1 MMSAHTQDFDVIVV
15 GAGHAGI
22 EACLASARLGLRTLM
37 LTSNISRIGYMS
49 CNPSIGGLAKGH
61 MVREVDVLG
70 GEMGRAADET
80 CIQFKRLN
88 SKKGPA
94 VRGSRSQND
103 KDLYSAYM
111 TRILRE
117 QPSLTVREG
126 EVKSLLIEN
135 SVCRGVVLPDGSVVR
150 APSTVITTG
159 TFMNGMMHIGLK
171 QSPGGRV
178 GDQATVGISDQL
190 RSFGFVVR
198 RLKTGTP
205 PRLERSSIDFSKTE
219 PQYGDE
225 VFYPFSVRSES
236 RLKLPQV
243 ECYLSHTNDRTHEII
258 RANLSHS
265 PMFAGHIEG
274 RGPRYCPSIED
285 KVTRFAE
292 KISHQTFLEP
302 EGLSTSSIYLQGI
315 STSLPAEIQLQFLKT
330 IPGLENVR
338 VLKPGYAVEYDYIE
352 PTQIQHT
359 LETRGISGLYLAG
372 QINGTSGYEEA
383 AAQGFMAGVN
393 ASLSVLGRDPFVLRR
408 DQGYTGVLID
418 DLVTKGTKEPYRM
431 FTSRAE
437 HRLVLRED
445 NTIKRLARLSSD
457 LGVMGEAG
465 HARISSVL
473 TSQDLLLAELR
484 SLVLV
489 PNAETQAA
497 LITMGT
503 APLLKPT
510 TGEELLRRPEIS
522 IEQLAEFG
530 IGARIAAHENSMTGS
545 NSKEWSAE
553 EKLSAI
559 ELDAI
564 DESMGSVRD
573 KREAV
578 GEISAMNDRAVVEA
592 VEIEV
597 KYAGYIARQGE
608 IIEQTRK
615 LEDLKLPGDLVYSSV
630 RGLSVEEIEKL
641 GRMRP
646 MTLGQAQRISGVNPS
661 AIQALLVHMKG
672 RRKIKEMTLEQG
684 FGQA

>member
-1 MMSAHTQDFDVIVV
+1 MMLKPAFDVIVV

-37 LTSNISRIGYMS
+37 LTSNIKRIGYMS

-61 MVREVDVLG
+61 MVREIDVLG

-103 KDLYSAYM
+103 KDLYSEYM
-111 TRILRE
+111 TLQLAT
-117 QPSLTVREG
+117 QPNLTVLEG
-126 EVKSLLIEN
+126 EVKSLVIERN
-135 SVCRGVVLPDGSVVR
+135 ECHGVILADGSRIDAKSVI
-150 APSTVITTG
+150 ITTG
-159 TFMNGMMHIGLK
+159 TFMNGVMHIGLD

-190 RSFGFVVR
+190 RSYGFVVR

-205 PRLERSSIDFSKTE
+205 PRLDRDSIDFSKTE
-219 PQYGDE
+219 PQGGDKD
-225 VFYPFSVRSES
+225 FYPFSVRSSGE
-236 RLKLPQV
+236 LKLPQV
-243 ECYLSHTNDRTHEII
+243 TCWLSHTNERTHDII
-258 RANLSHS
+258 RGNLSHS

-274 RGPRYCPSIED
+274 SGPRYCPSIED
-285 KVTRFAE
+285 KVTRFAD

-315 STSLPAEIQLQFLKT
+315 STSLPAETQLLFLKT

-338 VLKPGYAVEYDYIE
+338 MLRAGYAVEYDYIE

-359 LETRGISGLYLAG
+359 LETRSIGRLFLAG

-383 AAQGFMAGVN
+383 AAQGFIAGVN
-393 ASLSVLGRDPFVLRR
+393 AALKVLGREPFVLRR
-408 DQGYTGVLID
+408 DQAYTGVLID

-445 NTIKRLARLSSD
+445 NTLRRLAALSSQ
-457 LGVMGEAG
+457 LGVMGNEG
-465 HARISSVL
+465 SERIDRIL
-473 TSQDLLLAELR
+473 KAQDSLMVELR
-484 SLVLV
+484 SVTLV
-489 PNAETQAA
+489 PNPETQAKLA
-497 LITMGT
+497 SMGT
-503 APLLKPT
+503 AGLLKPT
-510 TGEELLRRPEIS
+510 TAEELLRRPEIEIS
-522 IEQLAEFG
+522 QMGNFG
-530 IGARIAAHENSMTGS
+530 IKS
-545 NSKEWSAE
+545 
-553 EKLSAI
+553 L
-559 ELDAI
+559 L
-564 DESMGSVRD
+564 
-573 KREAV
+573 
-578 GEISAMNDRAVVEA
+578 ISDTNDRAVVES

-597 KYAGYIARQGE
+597 KYAGYITRQAE

-615 LEDLKLPGDLVYSSV
+615 LEDLKLPDDLVYGNV
-630 RGLSVEEIEKL
+630 RGLSTEEIEKL

-661 AIQALLVHMKG
+661 AIQALLVYMKG

-684 FGQA
+684 QSS

>member
-1 MMSAHTQDFDVIVV
+1 MSGPLNERLDFDVIVV

-37 LTSNISRIGYMS
+37 LTSNIKRIGYMS

-61 MVREVDVLG
+61 MVREIDVLG

-103 KDLYSAYM
+103 KDLYSDYM
-111 TRILRE
+111 TNTLFS
-117 QPSLTVREG
+117 QPNLSVREG
-126 EVKSLLIEN
+126 EVKSLIIERN
-135 SVCRGVVLPDGSVVR
+135 DCHGVKLADGSSIKASAVI
-150 APSTVITTG
+150 ITTG
-159 TFMNGMMHIGLK
+159 TFMNGVMHIGLE

-190 RSFGFVVR
+190 RAFGFHVR

-205 PRLERSSIDFSKTE
+205 PRLERESIDFSKTE
-219 PQYGDE
+219 RQGGDE
-225 VFYPFSVRSES
+225 LFYPFSVRSKAV
-236 RLKLPQV
+236 LKLPQV
-243 ECYLSHTNDRTHEII
+243 DCYLSHTNERTHDII
-258 RANLSHS
+258 RGNLSHS
-265 PMFAGHIEG
+265 PMYAGHIEG
-274 RGPRYCPSIED
+274 SGPRYCPSIED
-285 KVTRFAE
+285 KVTRFAD

-302 EGLSTSSIYLQGI
+302 EGLSKSSIYLQGI
-315 STSLPAEIQLQFLKT
+315 STSLPAETQLLFLKT

-338 VLKPGYAVEYDYIE
+338 MLRAGYAVEYDYIE
-352 PTQIQHT
+352 PTQIQHS
-359 LETRGISGLYLAG
+359 LETRSIGRLFLAG

-383 AAQGFMAGVN
+383 AAQGFIAGIN
-393 ASLSVLGRDPFVLRR
+393 AAFKVLGRDPFVLRR

-445 NTIKRLARLSSD
+445 NTIRRLAVLSSD
-457 LGVMGEAG
+457 IGVMPDGGEE
-465 HARISSVL
+465 RIEKVL
-473 TSQDLLLAELR
+473 AAQDGLLKVLR
-484 SLVLV
+484 SVVLV
-489 PNAETQAA
+489 PNAETQTK
-497 LITMGT
+497 LNSLGT
-503 APLLKPT
+503 AGLLKPT
-510 TGEELLRRPEIS
+510 TAEELLRRPELEIQQLVSNGILDIS
-522 IEQLAEFG
+522 GLG
-530 IGARIAAHENSMTGS
+530 D
-545 NSKEWSAE
+545 
-553 EKLSAI
+553 
-559 ELDAI
+559 LD
-564 DESMGSVRD
+564 
-573 KREAV
+573 
-578 GEISAMNDRAVVEA
+578 MNDRAVVEA

-597 KYAGYIARQGE
+597 KYAGYISRQGE

-615 LEDLKLPGDLVYSSV
+615 LEELRLPTDLIYANV
-630 RGLSVEEIEKL
+630 RGLSKEEIEKL
-641 GRMRP
+641 NGLRP

-684 FGQA
+684 QSQGAGTT